1 MGASALWRF
10 ASNPSPR
17 APEPQ
22 HHWPLAT
29 GREGILLPRETEA
42 GAQKGGKVLLA
53 PIFSPVARETSQF
66 REGNEDKKMKIDKP
80 AKRRSAVKKQRKVK
94 WLKIVMS
101 AVRWIGLAL
110 SLVDKH
116 WPKLSESLRDLF

>member
-1 MGASALWRF
+1 M
-10 ASNPSPR
+10 
-17 APEPQ
+17 
-22 HHWPLAT
+22 
-29 GREGILLPRETEA
+29 
-42 GAQKGGKVLLA
+42 LLA

-94 WLKIVMS
+94 WLKIVIS

-110 SLVDKH
+110 SLVQH
-116 WPKLSESLRDLF
+116 YRAPLSDNSGGKAVRISHVSFPRA

>member
-1 MGASALWRF
+1 M
-10 ASNPSPR
+10 
-17 APEPQ
+17 
-22 HHWPLAT
+22 
-29 GREGILLPRETEA
+29 
-42 GAQKGGKVLLA
+42 LLA

-66 REGNEDKKMKIDKP
+66 REGNKDKKMKIDKP

-94 WLKIVMS
+94 WLKVVMS

-116 WPKLSESLRDLF
+116 WPKLSENLRDLF

>member
-17 APEPQ
+17 APRPQ
-22 HHWPLAT
+22 HHWPP

-53 PIFSPVARETSQF
+53 PAFNPVARETSQI
-66 REGNEDKKMKIDKP
+66 REGNEDKKMKTDKP
-80 AKRRSAVKKQRKVK
+80 AKRRSTVKKRRKVK
-94 WLKIVMS
+94 WLKVIFG
-101 AVRWIGLAL
+101 AVRWIGFAL

-116 WPKLSESLRDLF
+116 WPKLSESLRDLL

>member
-1 MGASALWRF
+1 
-10 ASNPSPR
+10 
-17 APEPQ
+17 
-22 HHWPLAT
+22 
-29 GREGILLPRETEA
+29 
-42 GAQKGGKVLLA
+42 VLLA
-53 PIFSPVARETSQF
+53 PIFSPVARETSQS

-94 WLKIVMS
+94 WLKVVMS

-116 WPKLSESLRDLF
+116 WPKLTENLRDLL